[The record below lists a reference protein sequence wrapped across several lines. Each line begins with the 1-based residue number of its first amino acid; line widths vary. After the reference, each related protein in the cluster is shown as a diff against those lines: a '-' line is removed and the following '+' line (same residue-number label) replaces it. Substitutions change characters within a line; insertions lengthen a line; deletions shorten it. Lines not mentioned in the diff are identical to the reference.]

1 MESILSYFI
10 QAFAPMNLF
19 VILAGTVVGIAVGA
33 LPGFTATMGIAVL
46 IPLTYT
52 WNPSTALI
60 FLGAI
65 YCGSMYGGSI
75 SAILINT
82 PGTAAAAATA
92 MDGYAMTKN
101 GRAHEALTEAATAS
115 FWGGIVSTVALLF
128 FAPALARWAFDF
140 GAQEKFLMAIFGL
153 TIIASLST
161 KSILKGL
168 IMGCLGLLIAC
179 VGLDPIMGMPR
190 FTFETTYLMGGVTM
204 LPAVIG
210 LFSVSQVFRTLADEI
225 VPADASAIATYKV
238 AKVDFWDFFRYPLTY
253 LRSSII
259 GIIIGIIPG
268 TGGDVSSYVSYNM
281 GKIFSKERD
290 EFGKGAREGVACCE
304 AANNAVVGGTLIP
317 TLTLGI
323 PGNAT
328 TAILLSGLTIHG
340 LTPGY
345 ALFTSSG
352 NVTYPFIMALFLSN
366 VAFVLI
372 GLLGAKYF
380 ARITLT
386 PQNILSAC
394 VLNMSLIGCYAVR
407 GNPNDVVVMLIFGF
421 GGFVLKAY
429 QYNIVPIVLGMILG
443 HIAEQGLQQ
452 ALILFD
458 DDLGAVFESF
468 LHRPICLGLLALMA
482 VSVVAPFILEYRH
495 NKKAQAV

>member
-1 MESILSYFI
+1 MLEFLHYFI
-10 QAFAPMNLF
+10 QAFAPLNLM
-19 VILAGTVVGIAVGA
+19 VILMGTVVGIAIGA
-33 LPGFTATMGIAVL
+33 LPGFTATMGIAIL

-52 WNPSTALI
+52 WNASTALI

-65 YCGSMYGGSI
+65 YSGSMFGGSI
-75 SAILINT
+75 SSILINT

-92 MDGYAMTKN
+92 MDGFAMTSQ
-101 GRAHEALTEAATAS
+101 GRAHEALTEAAVAS
-115 FWGGIVSTVALLF
+115 FWGGIMSTVALLF

-140 GAQEKFLMAIFGL
+140 GAQERFLMAVFGL

-179 VGLDPIMGMPR
+179 IGLDPIMGVPR
-190 FTFETTYLMGGVTM
+190 FTFGSTYLMGGITI

-210 LFSVSQVFRTLADEI
+210 LFSVSQVFNTLKDTLKSADPE
-225 VPADASAIATYKV
+225 AIAKYRV
-238 AKVDFWDFFRYPLTY
+238 ARVSFSDFFKYPVTY
-253 LRSSII
+253 LRASII

-290 EFGKGAREGVACCE
+290 EFGNGSRDGVACCE

-345 ALFTSSG
+345 GLFSTSG
-352 NVTYPFIMALFLSN
+352 HVTYPFIMTLFLAN
-366 VAFVLI
+366 IAFVLI
-372 GLLGAKYF
+372 GLFGAKYF

-394 VLNMSLIGCYAVR
+394 VLNLSIIGCYMVR
-407 GNPNDVVVMLIFGF
+407 GNVNDVSTMLVFGVL
-421 GGFVLKAY
+421 GFLLRLY
-429 QYNIVPIVLGMILG
+429 RFNIVPILLGMLLG
-443 HIAEQGLQQ
+443 HIAEQGMQQ
-452 ALILFD
+452 ALILYD
-458 DDLGAVFESF
+458 DDLEAVFASF
-468 LHRPICLGLLALMA
+468 LERPICIALLSLMA
-482 VSVVAPFILEYRH
+482 ISICVPFIIEHR
-495 NKKAQAV
+495 KKAQN